1 MQKESQSGVYATRAL
16 VKVPIVDAFSHPGC
30 PSLGTASKRFAGGIR
45 FPSNCTLQ
53 FEFMQHVLFRWTQH
67 SASLANGTNLSPGD
81 GANLSPGDGT
91 NFNFLRGDV
100 DTNHGSLPE
109 HGPIQ
114 NSGTEGLFGQRT
126 PSFCVPSVGQIVS
139 GTNKAFLEE
148 TSVHICYIYIYIY
161 VYTK

>member
-67 SASLANGTNLSPGD
+67 SASLADGTNLSPGD
-81 GANLSPGDGT
+81 GANLSPGMAPTSTSYVGMLT
-91 NFNFLRGDV
+91 RITAHSLNMGPSRTQEWRVFLGK
-100 DTNHGSLPE
+100 
-109 HGPIQ
+109 GPP
-114 NSGTEGLFGQRT
+114 LF
-126 PSFCVPSVGQIVS
+126 V
-139 GTNKAFLEE
+139 FLLWGKLFLAQ
-148 TSVHICYIYIYIY
+148 TRLF
-161 VYTK
+161 